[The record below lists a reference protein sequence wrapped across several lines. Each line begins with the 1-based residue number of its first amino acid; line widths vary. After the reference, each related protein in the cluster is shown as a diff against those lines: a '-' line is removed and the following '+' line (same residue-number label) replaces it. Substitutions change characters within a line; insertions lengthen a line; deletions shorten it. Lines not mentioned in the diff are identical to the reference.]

1 MIECVTD
8 PTTHEAVEA
17 VEAVWR
23 LESTRLIAGLV
34 RMVRDVGLAEDLAH
48 DALVAALAQ
57 WPQTGVPD
65 NPGAWLMTTA
75 KRRGVDQFR
84 RRERGDQIYAAIAH
98 AQGSDVSEEDF
109 LAAVD
114 HVEDDV
120 LRLMFVCCHPVLTAG
135 GAVHADTQAGWWVD
149 HSGDRASVSD
159 D

>member
-8 PTTHEAVEA
+8 PTTHEA

-84 RRERGDQIYAAIAH
+84 RREH
-98 AQGSDVSEEDF
+98 LVAQVVKAGRRECSPHQGTVGRAD
-109 LAAVD
+109 LGYPR
-114 HVEDDV
+114 HVEQPPASRRFEFAPQRVGAPQQRDV
-120 LRLMFVCCHPVLTAG
+120 GGVLEIA
-135 GAVHADTQAGWWVD
+135 
-149 HSGDRASVSD
+149 
-159 D
+159 